1 MKNRIQILKKR
12 LSADRLFFRYF
23 FQIFLVM
30 VVIFSLFTVYS
41 YHNTRQVFESEFTN
55 DTRQDAQ
62 NLSDSMEDY
71 LLETEY
77 MISTLINNNTLRTFF
92 GYTPEDFDW
101 RSYLEQAQTL
111 LHALQNSKSAIETIY
126 LYSGFSQTVLSSN
139 THTPIDSFDDSY
151 WLSELTTTRNGFC
164 VFPYAMRNN
173 FPYTICVAKE
183 FTADQNRCAI
193 AIMIDTSMLST
204 LISFQNSTDN
214 NAFLVSDDNK
224 ILYRHRQKALLESL
238 DTVEYLSAY
247 QPNTTERVSIVSG
260 RQETYSIA
268 QLHSPEYPWSYVVVT
283 NLPDYS
289 SSLSVQ
295 NALLFGLFGAF
306 LIFAVLIACFIA
318 VRFLQPIH
326 NIRDYLDSPEMMS
339 INQVSDSED
348 IKYIAGRINQYIQTN
363 HALKD
368 ELQNRLVALNE
379 TQILALQQQINP
391 HFLSNTLN
399 LMYITATESLG
410 YDHPLPLM
418 VLNTSSL
425 IRYAIEPSKM
435 VSFET
440 ELSQTDI
447 YLDILKQRYDRNL
460 NICHDI
466 APDTLD
472 AMVPRLFIQPL
483 IENAVFHGFSPRQES
498 ECTLTLHSCLTQR
511 SYNTTSKFMLI
522 QIRDNGR
529 GIEKEKLEELKDDL
543 RKEYTV
549 SGKGIGLR
557 NVIQR
562 MNLIYSDEF
571 SLDIESTP
579 GIGTCFT
586 LIFPYISSSQPE
598 HTPHGSEASQPNS
611 PDKR

>member
-183 FTADQNRCAI
+183 FTVDQNRCAI

-295 NALLFGLFGAF
+295 NALLIGLFGAF

-511 SYNTTSKFMLI
+511 SDNTTSKFMLI

-571 SLDIESTP
+571 SLDIESNS
-579 GIGTCFT
+579 GMGTCFT

-598 HTPHGSEASQPNS
+598 HTPHESEASQPNS
-611 PDKR
+611 PDRR